1 MRNWEDG
8 NIENGMV
15 LFDERDYWRCEE
27 ENSEDEI
34 DRECE
39 EEEDD

>member
-1 MRNWEDG
+1 MKRED
-8 NIENGMV
+8 IENGMV

-27 ENSEDEI
+27 KNSEDEI
-34 DRECE
+34 DQEDE